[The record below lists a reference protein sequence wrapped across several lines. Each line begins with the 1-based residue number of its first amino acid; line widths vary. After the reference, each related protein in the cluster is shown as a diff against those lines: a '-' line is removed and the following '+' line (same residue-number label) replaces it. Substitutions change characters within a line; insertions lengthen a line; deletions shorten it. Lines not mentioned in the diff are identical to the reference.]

1 MRSRRFLALYVCL
14 VGIVVFAVGAAA
26 QVQVELKLSRRLYI
40 LYEPIFATV
49 TITNNSGQDLH
60 LEEDAGRQWFGFEV
74 NTADGRLLIPFE
86 PDYKISPLVLRAG
99 DRVTRKLDL
108 TPLFPIRDF
117 GQHRL
122 RATILARDFNRFFS
136 SSYQAFD
143 LTEGRTVM
151 RQTIGKPGTGELR
164 EYQLLT
170 HALPDRLL
178 LYVRVRDPQGA
189 LVYGTRP
196 IGRLLPSTVEPQT
209 MLDRQNNLHILHMAA
224 PRAYFYTQVT
234 PDGERVAQEVFTER
248 TGSRPTLARLGDG
261 RVEVRGGRL
270 QTPAETDPALLQDG
284 IPALSERPPGVP
296 KAR

>member
-1 MRSRRFLALYVCL
+1 MRPCRFLAPLIFL
-14 VGIVVFAVGAAA
+14 AGILGLAAGAAA

-49 TITNNSGQDLH
+49 TVTNYSGQDLR
-60 LEEDAGRQWFGFEV
+60 LEEDGGRQWFGFEI
-74 NTADGRLLIPFE
+74 NTSDGRLLVPFE
-86 PDYKISPLVLRAG
+86 ADYKISPLTLRAG

-122 RATILARDFNRFFS
+122 RATIFARDFGRFFS
-136 SSYQAFD
+136 SAYQAFD

-151 RQTIGKPGTGELR
+151 RQTVGKPGSGELR

-170 HALPDRLL
+170 HSLPDRLL
-178 LYVRVRDPQGA
+178 LYVRVREPQGT

-196 IGRLLPSTVEPQT
+196 IGRLLPAAVEPQT
-209 MLDRQNNLHILHMAA
+209 MLDRGNNLHILHMAA

-234 PDGERVAQEVFTER
+234 PDGERVAQEIFVER

-270 QTPAETDPALLQDG
+270 QTPAEADPALVQDG